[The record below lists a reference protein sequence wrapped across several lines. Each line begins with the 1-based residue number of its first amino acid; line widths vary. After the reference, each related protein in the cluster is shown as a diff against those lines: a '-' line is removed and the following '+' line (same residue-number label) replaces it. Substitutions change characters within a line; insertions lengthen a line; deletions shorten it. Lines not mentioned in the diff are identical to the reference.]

1 MNTGTLRGLWE
12 KELLDLYSTEQR
24 ILAAL
29 PELVRGASST
39 RLQAAL
45 NKHLERTKIHV
56 ERLELIFKQCGVK
69 PGSAAQPS
77 GIDSILRAGSEQIGQ
92 DQAGEVRDAA
102 TIAAAQHVEHY
113 EIAGYGCARTWAR
126 QLGDDNA
133 AKLLQQT
140 LDEEGAADKELT
152 DIAESG
158 INERASEGAGQ
169 ERHSRS
175 RLRYVDVDDLP
186 SAAEYRDTKI
196 RSRSGDELGR
206 FDGFI
211 VDPSGRP
218 YYVVVDS
225 GGLFVGRRYIVPI
238 GRADFRR
245 SDRVFTLELDKDGL
259 KRYPEFNRDAYLSM
273 SDEEA
278 RRYEWRVLEAVD
290 PNTARTSLD
299 EWDYDRLPYYRQP
312 EWFDSGLVA
321 PGGGGSRVESS
332 TSRRREVPITDRDDR
347 ERVVASEQRYGSEMP
362 PVRERIRGTGPEGE
376 ER

>member
-1 MNTGTLRGLWE
+1 
-12 KELLDLYSTEQR
+12 
-24 ILAAL
+24 
-29 PELVRGASST
+29 
-39 RLQAAL
+39 LQAAL

-56 ERLELIFKQCGVK
+56 ERLELIFKQCGIK
-69 PGSAAQPS
+69 PGSSAQPS
-77 GIDSILRAGSEQIGQ
+77 GIDSILRAGSERIGQ
-92 DQAGEVRDAA
+92 NQAGEVRDAA

-113 EIAGYGCARTWAR
+113 EIAGYGCVRTWAR

-140 LDEEGAADKELT
+140 LDEEGSADKELT

-169 ERHSRS
+169 ERRSRS

-196 RSRSGDELGR
+196 RSRSGDDLGR

-211 VDPSGRP
+211 VDSSGRP

-245 SDRVFTLELDKDGL
+245 SDRVFALELDKDTM

-273 SDEEA
+273 TDEEA
-278 RRYEWRVLEAVD
+278 RRYEWRVLEALD
-290 PNTARTSLD
+290 PSVARSSLD

-312 EWFDSGLVA
+312 DWFDSGLVA
-321 PGGGGSRVESS
+321 PGAGANRVESS
-332 TSRRREVPITDRDDR
+332 ASGRRQVPITDREDR
-347 ERVVASEQRYGSEMP
+347 ERVVAGEHRYDEEMP
-362 PVRERIRGTGPEGE
+362 PTRERIRGSEPEDE